1 MKTSTFTWSRWACAA
16 SLSLSSLAAFA
27 QETPTH
33 TQKQVNLPQV
43 TAEVCYTT
51 SVADVRQLF
60 TRWNDS
66 LLTLD
71 PAKVTADYS
80 DDAVLLPTV
89 SNKPR
94 TTPAEIQDY
103 FVHFLEKKPQGE
115 INKSHVKI
123 GCNKAYDVGVYTF
136 ALTGKDGVVQHVRAR
151 YSFVYEYKNGQWL
164 ISHHHSSAMPEAIET
179 KIATQ
184 H

>member
-1 MKTSTFTWSRWACAA
+1 MNISPTSTWSRLACVV
-16 SLSLSSLAAFA
+16 SLSLSSLTAFA
-27 QETPTH
+27 QEAPTLP
-33 TQKQVNLPQV
+33 QKQVVLPKV

-51 SVADVRQLF
+51 SAAEVRGLF
-60 TRWNDS
+60 SRWNNS
-66 LLTLD
+66 LQTLD
-71 PAKVTADYS
+71 PAKVTANYS

-94 TTPAEIQDY
+94 TTHAEIQDY
-103 FVHFLEKKPQGE
+103 FVHFLEKKPHGE

-151 YSFVYEYKNGQWL
+151 YSFVYEYKDGQWL
-164 ISHHHSSAMPEAIET
+164 ISHHHSSAMPEVMSS
-179 KIATQ
+179 K